1 MRIIFLGTSSFALP
15 CLRVL
20 VESENTVLCVVSRPP
35 RPAGRGKKLRQPPVA
50 EYSKKNCLE
59 IFQPEKLTGSF
70 IDTLKSMEPELIVSA
85 AYGAWLPKRLLEASR
100 FGVVNVHPSLLP
112 QYRGAAPI
120 ARAILDGREETG
132 VSFML
137 TDSGWDTGPVI
148 AVIHERILPSDTTGS
163 LQKRLSMKAADNII
177 DVIEGYSSG
186 KLIPETQPEEALYA
200 DKITTDETWL
210 DWNRSASSLERKVR
224 AFQPSPG
231 ARTMYSGKLLKI
243 SGARV
248 SQCNAESGEIVLK
261 AGLLHVGC
269 GGEESLEI
277 LEIQPASRS
286 VMSTAEFIRG
296 ARMKTGD
303 KFERT

>member
-1 MRIIFLGTSSFALP
+1 MRIIFLGTSVFALP

-20 VESENTVLCVVSRPP
+20 IESDNNILCVVSRPA
-35 RPAGRGKKLRQPPVA
+35 RPAGRGKKLHQPPVA
-50 EYSKKNCLE
+50 EYSQKNGLE
-59 IFQPEKLTGSF
+59 IYQPEKLTTDF
-70 IDTLKSMEPELIVSA
+70 INILKSMKPELFVSA
-85 AYGAWLPKRLLEASR
+85 AYGAWLPKKLLEVSQL
-100 FGVVNVHPSLLP
+100 GVVNVHPSILP
-112 QYRGAAPI
+112 LYRGAAPI
-120 ARAILDGREETG
+120 TRALLDGREETG

-148 AVIHERILPSDTTGS
+148 AAIHERILPSDTTGS
-163 LQKRLSMKAADNII
+163 LQERLSMKAADNLI
-177 DVIEGYSSG
+177 DLIEGYSSG
-186 KLIPETQPEEALYA
+186 KLIPESQPEEALYA

-210 DWNRSASSLERKVR
+210 DWNRSAQYLERKVR

-248 SQCNAESGEIVLK
+248 SQCNAEPGEIVLK

-277 LEIQPASRS
+277 LQIQPASRS
-286 VMSTAEFIRG
+286 VMSTAEFLRG

-303 KFERT
+303 KLERT

>member
-1 MRIIFLGTSSFALP
+1 MRIIFMGTSVFALP

-20 VESENTVLCVVSRPP
+20 IESKNNLMCVVSRPA

-50 EYSKKNCLE
+50 EYSQKNRLE
-59 IFQPEKLTGSF
+59 IHQPDKLTGDF
-70 IDTLKSMEPELIVSA
+70 IDTLKSMKPELIISA
-85 AYGAWLPKRLLEASR
+85 AYGAWLPKKLLDIPQL
-100 FGVVNVHPSLLP
+100 GVVNVHPSILP
-112 QYRGAAPI
+112 EYRGAAPI
-120 ARAILDGREETG
+120 TRALLDGREETG

-148 AVIHERILPSDTTGS
+148 AAIHERILPSDTTGS
-163 LQKRLSMKAADNII
+163 LQERLSLKAADNLI
-177 DVIEGYSSG
+177 DVIEGYASG
-186 KLIPETQPEEALYA
+186 KLVPESQPEEALYA

-210 DWNRSASSLERKVR
+210 DWNISARYLERKVR

-243 SGARV
+243 SAARV
-248 SQCNAESGEIVLK
+248 SPCKAEPGEVVLK
-261 AGLLHVGC
+261 AGLLYVGC

-286 VMSTAEFIRG
+286 VMSTAEFLRG
-296 ARMKTGD
+296 AKMKTGD
-303 KFERT
+303 ILGKT

>member
-1 MRIIFLGTSSFALP
+1 MRIIFLGTSGFAIP
-15 CLRVL
+15 CLRAL
-20 VESENTVLCVVSRPP
+20 IESEHNILCVVSRPP

-50 EYSKKNCLE
+50 EYAHKNRLE
-59 IFQPEKLTGSF
+59 IRQPEKLTGDF
-70 IDTLKSMEPELIVSA
+70 AGTLKSMKPELMVSA
-85 AYGAWLPKRLLEASR
+85 AYGAWLPKKLLAASPL
-100 FGVVNVHPSLLP
+100 GVVNIHPSLLP
-112 QYRGAAPI
+112 EYRGAAPI

-148 AVIHERILPSDTTGS
+148 AVYHERILPADTTGS
-163 LQKRLSMKAADNII
+163 LQERLSVKAANNLI
-177 DVIEGYSSG
+177 DVIEEYSTG
-186 KLIPETQPEEALYA
+186 KLVPKSQTEKALYA

-210 DWNRSASSLERKVR
+210 DWNRSAQYLERKVR

-243 SGARV
+243 AEARV
-248 SQCNAESGEIVLK
+248 SYFDANPGEVVFRSGS
-261 AGLLHVGC
+261 LLVGC

-277 LEIQPASRS
+277 IKLQPASKS
-286 VMSTAEFIRG
+286 VMSAAEFLRG

-303 KFERT
+303 KFGKT

>member
-1 MRIIFLGTSSFALP
+1 MRIIFLGTSGFALP

-20 VESENTVLCVVSRPP
+20 IESENNILCVVSRPP

-50 EYSKKNCLE
+50 EYSQKNRLE
-59 IFQPEKLTGSF
+59 IHQPEKLTGYF
-70 IDTLKSMEPELIVSA
+70 IDTLKSMEPELIISA
-85 AYGAWLPKRLLEASR
+85 AYGAWLPKKLLEASR
-100 FGVVNVHPSLLP
+100 LGVVNVHPSLLP

-120 ARAILDGREETG
+120 ARALLDGREETG

-148 AVIHERILPSDTTGS
+148 AVYHEKILPSDTTGS
-163 LQKRLSMKAADNII
+163 LQERLSLKAADNLI

-186 KLIPETQPEEALYA
+186 KLIPETQPEGAIYA

-210 DWNRSASSLERKVR
+210 DWNRSARYLERKVR

-231 ARTMYSGKLLKI
+231 ARTIYSGKLLKI

-248 SQCNAESGEIVLK
+248 SQYNAEPGEILLK
-261 AGLLHVGC
+261 EGLLHVGC
-269 GGEESLEI
+269 GGDESLEI

-286 VMSTAEFIRG
+286 VMSTAEFLRG
-296 ARMKTGD
+296 ARMETGD
-303 KFERT
+303 KFG

>member
-1 MRIIFLGTSSFALP
+1 MRIIFLGTSGFALP
-15 CLRVL
+15 CLKVL
-20 VESENTVLCVVSRPP
+20 LESENDLLCVISRPP

-50 EYSKKNCLE
+50 EYSHKKLLE
-59 IFQPEKLTGSF
+59 IYQPEKLTGDF
-70 IDTLKSMEPELIVSA
+70 IDTLKSMDPDLFISA
-85 AYGAWLPKRLLEASR
+85 AYGAWLPKKLLEASQH
-100 FGVVNVHPSLLP
+100 GVVNVHPSLLP

-120 ARAILDGREETG
+120 TRALLDGREETG

-148 AVIHERILPSDTTGS
+148 ASIHEKILPTDTTGS
-163 LQKRLSMKAADNII
+163 LQERLAMEAADNLI
-177 DVIEGYSSG
+177 DLIEGYSSG
-186 KLIPETQPEEALYA
+186 KLIPESQPEKALYA

-210 DWNRSASSLERKVR
+210 DWNRSAQYLERKVR

-248 SQCNAESGEIVLK
+248 SQCNAEPGEIVLK

-277 LEIQPASRS
+277 LQIQPASRS
-286 VMSTAEFIRG
+286 VMSTAEFLKG

-303 KFERT
+303 KLERT

>member
-1 MRIIFLGTSSFALP
+1 MRIIFLGTSGFAIP
-15 CLRVL
+15 CLREL
-20 VESENTVLCVVSRPP
+20 IESGHDILCVISRPP

-50 EYSKKNCLE
+50 EYAHTNLLE
-59 IFQPEKLTGSF
+59 IRQPEKLAVEF
-70 IDTLKSMEPELIVSA
+70 VKTLKSMEPELIISA
-85 AYGAWLPKRLLEASR
+85 AYGAWLPKKLLAASPL
-100 FGVVNVHPSLLP
+100 GVVNVHPSLLP
-112 QYRGAAPI
+112 EYRGAAPI
-120 ARAILDGREETG
+120 ARAILDGMEETG

-148 AVIHERILPSDTTGS
+148 AVYHERILPTDTTGS
-163 LQKRLSMKAADNII
+163 LEKRLSLIAAENLI

-186 KLIPETQPEEALYA
+186 KLIPESQPEEGLYA

-210 DWNRSASSLERKVR
+210 DWNRPARDIERKVR

-243 SGARV
+243 SEARV
-248 SQCNAESGEIVLK
+248 SRYSADPGKIVLK
-261 AGLLHVGC
+261 TGSLHVGC

-277 LEIQPASRS
+277 LEVQPASKS
-286 VMSTAEFIRG
+286 VMSAAEFLRG

-303 KFERT
+303 KFGKT

>member
-1 MRIIFLGTSSFALP
+1 MRVIFLGTSDFALP

-20 VESENTVLCVVSRPP
+20 IESENNVLCVISRPP

-50 EYSKKNCLE
+50 EYSLKNKLE
-59 IFQPEKLTGSF
+59 IHQPEKLSGDF
-70 IDTLKSMEPELIVSA
+70 INTIESMEPQLMISA
-85 AYGAWLPKRLLEASR
+85 AYGAWLPKKLLEASQL
-100 FGVVNVHPSLLP
+100 GVVNVHPSLLP

-120 ARAILDGREETG
+120 TRALLDGREETG

-148 AVIHERILPSDTTGS
+148 AAIHERILPSDTTGS
-163 LQKRLSMKAADNII
+163 LQERLSMKAANRLI

-186 KLIPETQPEEALYA
+186 KLIPEKQTEGALYA

-210 DWNRSASSLERKVR
+210 DWNETAQYLERKVR

-243 SGARV
+243 SKARL
-248 SQCNAESGEIVLK
+248 SLCNADPGEIVI
-261 AGLLHVGC
+261 GEGTIHVGC
-269 GGEESLEI
+269 GGDTSLEI
-277 LEIQPASRS
+277 LEIQPASKS
-286 VMSTAEFIRG
+286 VMSAGEFLRG

-303 KFERT
+303 KFEKI

>member
-1 MRIIFLGTSSFALP
+1 MRIIFLGTSGFALP

-20 VESENTVLCVVSRPP
+20 IESENNILCVVSRPP

-50 EYSKKNCLE
+50 EYSQKNRLE
-59 IFQPEKLTGSF
+59 IHQPEKLTGYF
-70 IDTLKSMEPELIVSA
+70 IDTLKSMEPELIISA
-85 AYGAWLPKRLLEASR
+85 AYGAWLPKKLLEASR
-100 FGVVNVHPSLLP
+100 LGVVNVHPSLLP

-120 ARAILDGREETG
+120 ARALLDGREETG

-148 AVIHERILPSDTTGS
+148 AVYHEDILPSDTTGS
-163 LQKRLSMKAADNII
+163 LQERLSLKAADNLI

-186 KLIPETQPEEALYA
+186 KLIPETQPEGAIYA

-210 DWNRSASSLERKVR
+210 DWNRSARYLERKVR

-231 ARTMYSGKLLKI
+231 ARTIYSGKLLKI

-248 SQCNAESGEIVLK
+248 SQCIAEPGEILLK
-261 AGLLHVGC
+261 EGLLHVGC
-269 GGEESLEI
+269 GGDESLEI

-286 VMSTAEFIRG
+286 VMSTAEFLRG

-303 KFERT
+303 KFG

>member
-1 MRIIFLGTSSFALP
+1 MRIIFMGTSGFALP
-15 CLRVL
+15 CLKVL
-20 VESENTVLCVVSRPP
+20 IDSENEILCVVSRPP

-50 EYSKKNCLE
+50 EYSLNNKLE
-59 IFQPEKLTGSF
+59 IHQPEKLTGVF
-70 IDTLKSMEPELIVSA
+70 ISILKSMEPQLIVSA
-85 AYGAWLPKRLLEASR
+85 AYGAWLPKKLLEASQL
-100 FGVVNVHPSLLP
+100 GVVNVHPSLLP

-120 ARAILDGREETG
+120 TRALLDGREETG

-148 AVIHERILPSDTTGS
+148 AAIHERILPSDTTGS
-163 LQKRLSMKAADNII
+163 LQERLSMKAANNLIN
-177 DVIEGYSSG
+177 VLEGYFSG
-186 KLIPETQPEEALYA
+186 KLIPEKQPEEALYA

-210 DWNRSASSLERKVR
+210 DWNGSAQYLERKVR

-243 SGARV
+243 SRARV
-248 SQCNAESGEIVLK
+248 SLCNADPGEIVIK
-261 AGLLHVGC
+261 AGTIIVGC

-277 LEIQPASRS
+277 LEIQPASKS
-286 VMSTAEFIRG
+286 IMSTSEFLRG

-303 KFERT
+303 KFEKI